1 MKFTKKTG
9 EEFYSLTCGIFYHNH
24 NLSTPV
30 LDPEILREIDLLDAN
45 NAKPA

>member
-9 EEFYSLTCGIFYHNH
+9 DQFYTLTSGTFYHNH
-24 NLSTPV
+24 HLSTSV
-30 LDPEILREIDLLDAN
+30 LDPEILKELDSLDPY